1 MWSHTRRIPLA
12 AEAGLAAS
20 AALGLFA
27 FVAATLT
34 ITTHPIVVLLLVAI
48 CGGVVFR
55 AARTGSDLY
64 AVPMA
69 LAAVLAFDFFY
80 LPPLRSFGF
89 PDYAN
94 WGALLLYLG
103 VVVFVCTISARTRR
117 RVDSLDRAQATLAKE
132 QAALRRVATLVAQES
147 SPGEVFTAVAEE
159 VGRLI
164 ATDSSRILRYEHDGT
179 ATVIAAWNLEL
190 PFRVGDRLSLEGQ
203 NLAGI
208 VFRTQRPA
216 RVDSYADAP
225 GPLAATVRE
234 AGIQSGIGC
243 PIIVGGR
250 LWGSMVAVTSQ
261 RQPIPVGAE
270 LRLAAFT
277 ELVATAISNTQ
288 ARADL
293 TASRAR
299 IVRAADET
307 RKQIERDLHDGIQQR
322 LVSLALDLHGVD
334 ALLPFELEEA
344 HAQLSRLEAG
354 LTGVL
359 DELRE
364 ISRGIHPAIL
374 SQGGLEPAL
383 KALARRS
390 AVPVALVV
398 RTNRRLP
405 DRIEV
410 ASYYLVSEA
419 LTNPAK
425 HSHATE
431 VRVDV
436 EQTNGLVR
444 LSIRDDG
451 VGGADPSRGSGLTGL
466 ADRVDALGGTIEI
479 TSPPGNG
486 TSLLVTL
493 RFTTPEGDFASGGT
507 GSDISSTGL
516 SIRPREART

>member
-1 MWSHTRRIPLA
+1 MWSHSRRIPLA
-12 AEAGLAAS
+12 AEAALAVL

-27 FVAATLT
+27 FVAATLAV
-34 ITTHPIVVLLLVAI
+34 TTHPIVVLAVAAI
-48 CGGVVFR
+48 CSAVVFR
-55 AARTGSDLY
+55 AARMGSDLY

-69 LAAVLAFDFFY
+69 LGAVLAFDFFY

-103 VVVFVCTISARTRR
+103 VVVFVCTVSARTRR
-117 RVDSLDRAQATLAKE
+117 RVDSLDRAQGALANE

-147 SPGEVFTAVAEE
+147 SPAEVFAAVAEE
-159 VGRLI
+159 VGLLI
-164 ATDSSRILRYEHDGT
+164 ATDSSRVLRYESDRT
-179 ATVIAAWNLEL
+179 ATVLAAWNLEL

-208 VFRTQRPA
+208 VYRTQRPA
-216 RVDSYADAP
+216 RVDSYTNAP

-234 AGIQSGIGC
+234 AGIQSGVGC

-250 LWGSMVAVTSQ
+250 LWGAMVAVTSQ
-261 RQPIPVGAE
+261 RQPIPAGAE

-299 IVRAADET
+299 IVEAADET
-307 RKQIERDLHDGIQQR
+307 RKQIERDLHDGVQQR
-322 LVSLALDLHGVD
+322 LVSLALDLRG
-334 ALLPFELEEA
+334 AGAMLPSELEDA
-344 HAQLSRLEAG
+344 HAELSRLEEG
-354 LTGVL
+354 LIGVL
-359 DELRE
+359 DELRD

-383 KALARRS
+383 KTLARRS
-390 AVPVALVV
+390 PVPVTIVV
-398 RTNRRLP
+398 RTDRRMP
-405 DRIEV
+405 DRVEV

-419 LTNPAK
+419 LTNAAK
-425 HSHATE
+425 HSRASE
-431 VRVDV
+431 VHVDV
-436 EQTNGLVR
+436 EQANGLVR

-451 VGGADPSRGSGLTGL
+451 IGGADPGRGSGLTGL
-466 ADRVDALGGTIEI
+466 ADRIDALGGTIEI

-486 TSLLVTL
+486 TALLVTL
-493 RFTTPEGDFASGGT
+493 PIQ
-507 GSDISSTGL
+507 DI
-516 SIRPREART
+516 

>member
-1 MWSHTRRIPLA
+1 M
-12 AEAGLAAS
+12 
-20 AALGLFA
+20 
-27 FVAATLT
+27 
-34 ITTHPIVVLLLVAI
+34 
-48 CGGVVFR
+48 
-55 AARTGSDLY
+55 
-64 AVPMA
+64 
-69 LAAVLAFDFFY
+69 
-80 LPPLRSFGF
+80 
-89 PDYAN
+89 
-94 WGALLLYLG
+94 
-103 VVVFVCTISARTRR
+103 
-117 RVDSLDRAQATLAKE
+117 DRAQATLAKE

-164 ATDSSRILRYEHDGT
+164 ATDSSRVLRYEHDRT
-179 ATVIAAWNLEL
+179 ATVIAAWNLEQ

-216 RVDSYADAP
+216 RVDSYTDAP
-225 GPLAATVRE
+225 GPLAAGKDVYAEKPLSATVRE
-234 AGIQSGIGC
+234 AGIQAGIGC

-250 LWGSMVAVTSQ
+250 LWGAMVAVTSQ
-261 RQPIPVGAE
+261 RQPIPAGAE

-322 LVSLALDLHGVD
+322 LVALALDLHGAD
-334 ALLPFELEEA
+334 ALLPDELEEA

-374 SQGGLEPAL
+374 TQGGLEPAL

-419 LTNPAK
+419 LTNAAK

-431 VRVDV
+431 VRVTV
-436 EQTNGLVR
+436 EQSNGLVR

-451 VGGADPSRGSGLTGL
+451 VGGADPRRGSGLTGL

-479 TSPPGNG
+479 TSPLGNG

-493 RFTTPEGDFASGGT
+493 RPEGDYASDGT
-507 GSDISSTGL
+507 GSNINPAG
-516 SIRPREART
+516 

>member
-1 MWSHTRRIPLA
+1 MWWASRRIPLA
-12 AEAGLAAS
+12 AEAALGAV

-27 FVAATLT
+27 LIAVMLT
-34 ITTHPIVVLLLVAI
+34 VTTHPIVVLALVAI
-48 CGGVVFR
+48 CGVVVFR
-55 AARTGSDLY
+55 AAHVGSDLY

-117 RVDSLDRAQATLAKE
+117 RVNSLDRAQGALADE

-147 SPGEVFTAVAEE
+147 SPSEVFTAVAEE
-159 VGRLI
+159 VGQLMAI
-164 ATDSSRILRYEHDGT
+164 DSSRVMRYESDGT
-179 ATVIAAWNLEL
+179 ATVTAAWNLEP
-190 PFRVGDRLSLEGQ
+190 PFRVGDRLQLDGQ

-208 VFRTQRPA
+208 VFRTQFPA
-216 RVDSYADAP
+216 RMDSYTDAT

-234 AGIQSGIGC
+234 AGIRSGVGC

-250 LWGSMVAVTSQ
+250 LWGAMVAVSQ
-261 RQPIPVGAE
+261 REPIPVGAE

-299 IVRAADET
+299 IVEAADET
-307 RKQIERDLHDGIQQR
+307 RQRIERDLHDGVQQR
-322 LVSLALDLHGVD
+322 LVSLALDLRGADAMLHGD
-334 ALLPFELEEA
+334 LEDV
-344 HAQLSRLEAG
+344 HAQLSRLEEG
-354 LTGVL
+354 LIGVL

-390 AVPVALVV
+390 AVPVKLVV
-398 RTNRRLP
+398 HTGRSLP
-405 DRIEV
+405 ERVEV
-410 ASYYLVSEA
+410 AGYYLVSEA
-419 LTNPAK
+419 LTNAAK
-425 HSHATE
+425 HSRASE
-431 VRVDV
+431 VHVDV
-436 EQTNGLVR
+436 EQTNGLLR

-451 VGGADPSRGSGLTGL
+451 IGGADPGQGSGLTGL
-466 ADRVDALGGTIEI
+466 GDRVDALGGTIEI
-479 TSPPGNG
+479 SSPPGNG

-493 RFTTPEGDFASGGT
+493 PIQDT
-507 GSDISSTGL
+507 
-516 SIRPREART
+516 